1 MAAFR
6 RHAAAGRDR
15 GRAVVRARDPFDG
28 RALRRARRDDP
39 RAPEPRAP
47 AHLEADRHDDR
58 VRHAQHSRGGLPL
71 DACRRDVRT
80 AGSDRRAHPR
90 RSPSAAQRPDP
101 GERALLRLHHP
112 RSRTAAWPRGWA
124 PGRRPGR
131 GKLSK
136 RIAYYFPAI
145 AVFVGVLGM
154 WELAVRALGI
164 QQFLLPPPSS
174 IASAFVEHFDEL
186 MTVGRNTF
194 VEAVGGLLIGGAAA
208 LLVAFATARWA
219 TASRALLPFAIAAN
233 SVPIIAFAPIMN
245 NWFGILNPL
254 SKMMVV
260 AVLVFFPIM
269 INTLRGLTLVDQASL
284 ELMRSYAASE
294 LAIFAKVRVP
304 NALPYIFTALK
315 VSATLSLIG
324 AIVAEYFGGSRS
336 VLGQFIITEAA
347 FFRFANAWAAIVVA
361 SAVSIAFFLIIV
373 AIERVAI
380 PWHASARIADSS

>member
-1 MAAFR
+1 MHHSR
-6 RHAAAGRDR
+6 
-15 GRAVVRARDPFDG
+15 
-28 RALRRARRDDP
+28 P
-39 RAPEPRAP
+39 RA
-47 AHLEADRHDDR
+47 
-58 VRHAQHSRGGLPL
+58 
-71 DACRRDVRT
+71 
-80 AGSDRRAHPR
+80 
-90 RSPSAAQRPDP
+90 
-101 GERALLRLHHP
+101 
-112 RSRTAAWPRGWA
+112 AAWPRGREA
-124 PGRRPGR
+124 GRGRGRRELTR
-131 GKLSK
+131 
-136 RIAYYFPAI
+136 RIRYYGPAV
-145 AVFVGVLGM
+145 AVFVGVLGL

-174 IASAFVEHFDEL
+174 IGSAFAEHFDEL
-186 MTVGRNTF
+186 ITVGRNTL
-194 VEAVGGLLIGGAAA
+194 VEAVGGLLIGGVTA
-208 LLVAFATARWA
+208 LVVAFATARWA

-284 ELMRSYAASE
+284 ELMRSYAANE

-304 NALPYIFTALK
+304 NALPYIFTAFK

-336 VLGQFIITEAA
+336 ALGQFIITEAA

-361 SAVSIAFFLIIV
+361 SVVSIAFFLIIV

-380 PWHASARIADSS
+380 PWHSSARIADSS

>member
-1 MAAFR
+1 MTR
-6 RHAAAGRDR
+6 RIRYYGP
-15 GRAVVRARDPFDG
+15 AV
-28 RALRRARRDDP
+28 
-39 RAPEPRAP
+39 
-47 AHLEADRHDDR
+47 
-58 VRHAQHSRGGLPL
+58 
-71 DACRRDVRT
+71 
-80 AGSDRRAHPR
+80 
-90 RSPSAAQRPDP
+90 
-101 GERALLRLHHP
+101 
-112 RSRTAAWPRGWA
+112 
-124 PGRRPGR
+124 
-131 GKLSK
+131 
-136 RIAYYFPAI
+136 
-145 AVFVGVLGM
+145 AVFVGVLGL

-174 IASAFVEHFDEL
+174 IGSAFAEHFDEL
-186 MTVGRNTF
+186 ITVGRNTL
-194 VEAVGGLLIGGAAA
+194 VEAVGGLSIGGVPA
-208 LLVAFATARWA
+208 LVVAFATARWA

-304 NALPYIFTALK
+304 NALPYIFTAFK

-336 VLGQFIITEAA
+336 ALGQFIITEAA

-361 SAVSIAFFLIIV
+361 SVVSIAFFLIIV

-380 PWHASARIADSS
+380 PWHSSARIADSS